1 MITGILT
8 LGAALNFWFLFA
20 FAKRW
25 SGSVK
30 ELREYAKEKRQ
41 ITATLHDLHKRTL
54 RQNIKFTV
62 VFFVNFLLFSV
73 CLFSK
78 IFALLSL

>member
-1 MITGILT
+1 MITT
-8 LGAALNFWFLFA
+8 LLIIGTLFNFWFTFA

-25 SGSVK
+25 HSSIK
-30 ELREYAKEKRQ
+30 ELRNYAKEKRV

-62 VFFVNFLLFSV
+62 VFTINSLIFGF
-73 CLFSK
+73 CLFSN
-78 IFALLSL
+78 ICGFLGL